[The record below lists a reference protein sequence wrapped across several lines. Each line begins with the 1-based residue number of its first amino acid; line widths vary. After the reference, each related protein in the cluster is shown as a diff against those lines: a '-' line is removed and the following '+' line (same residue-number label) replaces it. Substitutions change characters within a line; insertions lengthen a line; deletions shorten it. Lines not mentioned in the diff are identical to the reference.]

1 VIEDSI
7 NGVKSAKSAG
17 ILCIAVPDKRL
28 NRKEFKIADL
38 VVGSIDKISVQFIK
52 NLDRLGLNKSFGIF
66 ELNFLFGNF
75 VGQMK
80 EIV

>member
-28 NRKEFKIADL
+28 NQKGFQIANL
-38 VVGSIDKISVQFIK
+38 VVDGLDKISVK
-52 NLDRLGLNKSFGIF
+52 VVKDPYKA
-66 ELNFLFGNF
+66 
-75 VGQMK
+75 
-80 EIV
+80 